1 LCVHEVVDQNIVA
14 SHGVGRLVLDD
25 LLLELAHVLLVEG
38 VRVVGNVTGDLYRS
52 ETFGIEIRQLYPDV
66 VR

>member
-1 LCVHEVVDQNIVA
+1 VA

-38 VRVVGNVTGDLYRS
+38 VRMVGNVTGDLNRS
-52 ETFGIEIRQLYPDV
+52 ETFGVKLRQLHPEEM
-66 VR
+66 R